1 MRSDALR
8 SFKRATNRLGQAR
21 RGDDME
27 LETPTLATLFEQLG
41 LDSDQESIDA
51 FVEQHGPLPDDVKVS
66 EAKFWTPQQ
75 GDFLKELLLR
85 DDDWAPIVDE
95 LNALLHAAK

>member
-1 MRSDALR
+1 MD
-8 SFKRATNRLGQAR
+8 
-21 RGDDME
+21 

-51 FVEQHGPLPDDVKVS
+51 FVDEHGPLPDDVKVS
-66 EAKFWTPQQ
+66 EAEFWTPQQ
-75 GDFLKELLLR
+75 GKYLKETLLL
-85 DDDWAPIVDE
+85 DDDWAPVVDE